1 MKYYFITG
9 TSRGLGYAMAT
20 QLLEK
25 GDCKV
30 IGISRSTTINHP
42 DYRHISLDL
51 SDLDQLITRLDEIF
65 TPINDGDKIVLIN
78 NAGVLGQVGHV
89 GNISSQKIR
98 EAFNVNTIAPAIL
111 MNEFIKK
118 YLRCSTCQKIILNV
132 SSGAGKK
139 PVDGWSCY
147 CSSKSALDMFSSV
160 IAVEKRMD
168 KNNIRIFSV
177 SPGIVD
183 TAMQDEIR
191 KVNKED
197 FSRLSEFI
205 EYKKEGMLV
214 PAQKVAKKYLHLIEN
229 EKKFEDVIVSV
240 RDF

>member
-9 TSRGLGYAMAT
+9 TSRGLGHSIAT
-20 QLLEK
+20 QLLER

-30 IGISRSTTINHP
+30 IGVSRSNSIDHKNYKHV
-42 DYRHISLDL
+42 SLDL
-51 SDLDQLITRLDEIF
+51 GDIDMLLKSLDELFPVIS
-65 TPINDGDKIVLIN
+65 DGDKIVLIN
-78 NAGVLGQVGHV
+78 NAGIIGQVNHV
-89 GNISSQKIR
+89 GNLSNEEIR
-98 EAFNVNTIAPAIL
+98 KTFNVNTIAPAIL
-111 MNEFIKK
+111 MNEFLKR
-118 YLRCSTCQKIILNV
+118 YLDCTSCQKIIINV

-139 PVDGWSCY
+139 PVDGWSGY
-147 CSSKSALDMFSSV
+147 CSSKAALDMFSSV
-160 IAVEKRMD
+160 IGVEKRMD
-168 KNNIRIFSV
+168 KRNIRIFSV

-191 KVNKED
+191 QVSPEG

-214 PAQKVAKKYLHLIEN
+214 SPNKVAKKYIHLLEH
-229 EKKFEDVIVSV
+229 EEKFEEVVVSV